1 MVLCRLERDGYEMR
15 ITLTRSDAV
24 GRGWDGACPAE
35 TLISSLLSQSPGQ
48 ETLQHTFVY
57 EFADSFT

>member
-1 MVLCRLERDGYEMR
+1 MR

-24 GRGWDGACPAE
+24 GRGWDGACPTE

-57 EFADSFT
+57 DFADSFTC